1 MSGHTLSSIYS
12 SEYYC
17 VVGTHHVGINIII
30 SCRIIRHSKIGCTV
44 SWLYT
49 FFQGTE
55 SHVKLNKPLS
65 VMCVNTVHAL
75 HLAECYSTVYSVM
88 SQPIA
93 TVVLE
98 FCLLLH
104 ADTHFA
110 FLLVKTHVFTV
121 SATMFP
127 LFFFFGSFFTHFPN
141 PGSGGYTHTCVV
153 TTLSVLL

>member
-1 MSGHTLSSIYS
+1 MSSHTLSLHS
-12 SEYYC
+12 SEYYR
-17 VVGTHHVGINIII
+17 VISTNHVGISIII

-49 FFQGTE
+49 FFHGTE

-65 VMCVNTVHAL
+65 VICVNTVHAI
-75 HLAECYSTVYSVM
+75 HLAVCYSTVYAVM

-98 FCLLLH
+98 FSLLLH

-121 SATMFP
+121 CATVFP
-127 LFFFFGSFFTHFPN
+127 VVFFWPAFTHFPN
-141 PGSGGYTHTCVV
+141 PGNGGYTHTFVV
-153 TTLSVLL
+153 TTPSVAL